1 MARPSKLTDKQWE
14 TIGKRLLD
22 GDSNAALAR
31 EFKISPAAISIRFSK
46 RTEQVKTVANQIVET
61 DRALSLLNVSEQIAA
76 VTLAD
81 QLKAISTHLAGAGK
95 FGAMTAHR
103 LSGIAQSK
111 SLEIDDSAPLT
122 DTSRDSLRDIA
133 VLTKMANDAS
143 DIGVNLLKANKEHID
158 DMNKRGAAGDP
169 ITELLESIKGS
180 ALPIAK

>member
-14 TIGKRLLD
+14 AIGKRLLD
-22 GDSNAALAR
+22 GESNAALAR

-76 VTLAD
+76 CSLAD

-133 VLTKMANDAS
+133 VLTKMANEAS
-143 DIGVNLLKANKEHID
+143 DIGVNLLKANKEAID
-158 DMNKRGAAGDP
+158 DMNKRGASED
-169 ITELLESIKGS
+169 ELGSILAEINGTSLQLTK
-180 ALPIAK
+180 